1 MRSRPA
7 VTALDRAA
15 AFEPSTLFPT
25 MTLLPTMTLFPT
37 IAYGHVVSRLLLC
50 GLGVAMVCLGSV
62 SAARAEE
69 KTASDEKTAAAKPA
83 NTDTA
88 TWKPLFDGKTLK
100 DWEITKFGGEGEVV
114 VKDGVLEMGMGSP
127 LTGITYLG
135 KIPTCDYEIRVE
147 AMRIEGIDFFS
158 TVTFPVNDS
167 FCSLVVGGWAGPV
180 VGLSCV
186 DSFDASENE
195 TTTYHKLE
203 SKQWYRVRIRVR
215 KDRIQAW
222 LDDKEVVDLGTT
234 GRKLST
240 RAEVSLNE
248 PFGLAC
254 YQTRAGIRKIELRKL
269 PQTSSR

>member
-1 MRSRPA
+1 MVSRPA
-7 VTALDRAA
+7 VTAVECPD
-15 AFEPSTLFPT
+15 AFESSTV
-25 MTLLPTMTLFPT
+25 FPT
-37 IAYGHVVSRLLLC
+37 IVYANSVSRLLLC
-50 GLGVAMVCLGSV
+50 GLGVVLACLGSP
-62 SAARAEE
+62 SAAEAQ
-69 KTASDEKTAAAKPA
+69 DKPA
-83 NTDTA
+83 DSKPAETDKSA
-88 TWKPLFDGKTLK
+88 WKPLFDGKTLK
-100 DWEITKFGGEGEVV
+100 DWEITDFGGEGEVV
-114 VKDGVLEMGMGSP
+114 VKDGVIEMGMGSP

-135 KIPTCDYEIRVE
+135 KIPTCDYEVRVE

-180 VGLSCV
+180 VGISCV

-203 SKQWYRVRIRVR
+203 SKKWYRVRIRVR
-215 KDRIQAW
+215 KNRIQAW
-222 LDDKEVVDLGTT
+222 IDDKEVVDLETA

-269 PQTSSR
+269 PRKSTR